1 MLKHM
6 KTSGIVPSNV
16 QLGDILLPTE
26 ENEGSYSNNNSSLA
40 PDLRFLNQSSQH
52 ASLGRL
58 ASTAAVASPLPTP
71 STCVSGASRRGLS
84 PSLISHQPLEDVSFT
99 EHLQELPVSEDLPQY
114 NRDRP
119 SLPTEEVSTPPLDI
133 GSQTYQQTVLEP
145 STGRI
150 PVVAEYSVPQSQSKV
165 SPFTNATATTGDAG
179 GTGMSPCE
187 ARVAGAFH
195 EHGCVSSVHGL
206 TSIMNPSSRAQ
217 HKENISKMTWR
228 GEAATAAS
236 KSRLISNAAL
246 QRQREPR
253 MFRQPSNL
261 VDLDGCDPEL
271 ARHLLDLHFNR
282 QHYAY
287 LISYRPAIIESL
299 ANGGGPWVNKLL
311 LNAIYYSSTLYSDR
325 PYLRSGPDDLDSIG
339 ARFYQRF
346 RQLLSDEIDK
356 PSIPTAAALL
366 LTSATLVSQGQSS
379 AGWNLSG
386 MAYRM
391 IIDMGC
397 HLMLG
402 PDYQSMSSQ
411 EHDQLL
417 RRDLEQE
424 MRKRLYWGAFITD
437 ATQALY
443 LGRPCM
449 FAAGEARVPLRFL
462 DTFEELEEWEPY
474 TDPQPPAEPPP
485 PYVPQPAHALSTF
498 SSLARLFQI
507 SIRITEL
514 YGIQTI
520 KFSLEYLQDK
530 KTSIEKEL
538 EHWSIALPAHLRFD
552 PGKPFTPPPHQIT
565 PHTTFHALT
574 ILLHRA
580 FLKEGHLRRHCDE
593 GDRVRSEQ
601 ACINSSLAIEK
612 LVRSYKNAFTLR
624 RAPFLLSYAVYSAV
638 IVILRQEQQEREQ
651 FTEPIS
657 FFWTCLS
664 ELQRGCNFGLQK
676 PLKILRNMVHEFQ
689 FSIPDG
695 SMGGNDVSGLLDLDE
710 TDPPFRSHQPAD
722 RPVLSA
728 LLPGEETDYMGA
740 LDQPDLTFSNSS
752 PGFLVSLN
760 QLENDISE
768 DALFGLFAP
777 SQTFP

>member
-1 MLKHM
+1 M
-6 KTSGIVPSNV
+6 KTSGIVPPHV
-16 QLGDILLPTE
+16 QLGDILLPAN
-26 ENEGSYSNNNSSLA
+26 ENDGSDNSNDSSLETDSHA
-40 PDLRFLNQSSQH
+40 LNQLPQH
-52 ASLGRL
+52 ASLGHL

-71 STCVSGASRRGLS
+71 STSVSGASRRGLS
-84 PSLISHQPLEDVSFT
+84 PNFISHPPPADFGFT
-99 EHLQELPVSEDLPQY
+99 GNLQGFPVAEDLQIQ
-114 NRDRP
+114 N
-119 SLPTEEVSTPPLDI
+119 SGSSGLPIEEASDPLDM
-133 GSQTYQQTVLEP
+133 GSQAYQEMVVEP
-145 STGRI
+145 GPARI
-150 PVVAEYSVPQSQSKV
+150 PVISEHSASQSQSKV
-165 SPFTNATATTGDAG
+165 SPLANAIATTGADG
-179 GTGMSPCE
+179 GSGMSPCE

-206 TSIMNPSSRAQ
+206 ASIMNPSSRAQ

-228 GEAATAAS
+228 GEAAVAAS

-253 MFRQPSNL
+253 IFRQPSNL

-311 LNAIYYSSTLYSDR
+311 LNSIYYSSTLYSDR
-325 PYLRSGPDDLDSIG
+325 PYLRSDPDDLNSIG

-366 LTSATLVSQGQSS
+366 LTSATLVSHGRSS
-379 AGWNLSG
+379 AGWSLSG

-402 PDYQSMSSQ
+402 PDYQNMSSQ
-411 EHDQLL
+411 DHDQLL

-474 TDPQPPAEPPP
+474 IDPQSPVEPPP
-485 PYVPQPAHALSTF
+485 PYMPQPAHALSTF

-507 SIRITEL
+507 STRIIEL

-520 KFSLEYLQDK
+520 KCSSEYLQDK
-530 KTSIEKEL
+530 KISIEKSL

-565 PHTTFHALT
+565 P
-574 ILLHRA
+574 
-580 FLKEGHLRRHCDE
+580 
-593 GDRVRSEQ
+593 Q
-601 ACINSSLAIEK
+601 
-612 LVRSYKNAFTLR
+612 
-624 RAPFLLSYAVYSAV
+624 
-638 IVILRQEQQEREQ
+638 
-651 FTEPIS
+651 
-657 FFWTCLS
+657 
-664 ELQRGCNFGLQK
+664 
-676 PLKILRNMVHEFQ
+676 
-689 FSIPDG
+689 
-695 SMGGNDVSGLLDLDE
+695 
-710 TDPPFRSHQPAD
+710 
-722 RPVLSA
+722 
-728 LLPGEETDYMGA
+728 
-740 LDQPDLTFSNSS
+740 
-752 PGFLVSLN
+752 
-760 QLENDISE
+760 
-768 DALFGLFAP
+768 
-777 SQTFP
+777 